1 MKTRTF
7 LLAALFGLP
16 TVALA
21 STLYKCTDRS
31 GVVLFTN
38 QKTSQKNC
46 RVLIQQTGPATS
58 SATRSA
64 AAGRPTPGNFP
75 RVSTNQQ
82 RSRDGDRR
90 AILEQELAAE
100 QKSLQQA
107 QAALATANLQTAPG
121 LRDGVALHQRNLEA
135 LRKELGRLH

>member
-7 LLAALFGLP
+7 LLAALFSLP
-16 TVALA
+16 TMTLA

-46 RVLIQQTGPATS
+46 RVLIQQTGPAAS
-58 SATRSA
+58 PGSRSPA
-64 AAGRPTPGNFP
+64 AARPTPGDFP
-75 RVSTNQQ
+75 RISADQQ

-90 AILEQELAAE
+90 AILEQELSTE
-100 QKSLQQA
+100 QKNLQQA
-107 QAALATANLQTAPG
+107 QATLTTATPQTAPA
-121 LRDGVALHQRNLEA
+121 LRDSVALHQRNLEA
-135 LRKELGRLH
+135 LKKELGRLH